1 MKDKF
6 SGNFERKSREKLLE
20 KKINYLSDEQ
30 ALEMVDDITKIE
42 NEVLDIRK
50 ILGKNPKLIIKKQ
63 REAKNMRIKTK
74 KNYNKMD
81 SCWSFRKG
89 FRSY

>member
-1 MKDKF
+1 
-6 SGNFERKSREKLLE
+6 
-20 KKINYLSDEQ
+20 
-30 ALEMVDDITKIE
+30 MVDDITKIE

-74 KNYNKMD
+74 KNYNKMVRLKNQLIIEKSKLFKEQD
-81 SCWSFRKG
+81 IIDFNNNS
-89 FRSY
+89 